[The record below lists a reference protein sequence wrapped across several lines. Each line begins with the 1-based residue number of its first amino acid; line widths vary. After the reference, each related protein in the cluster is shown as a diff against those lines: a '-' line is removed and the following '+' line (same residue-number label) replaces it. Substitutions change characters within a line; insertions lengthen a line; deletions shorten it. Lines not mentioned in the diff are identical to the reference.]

1 MFSLSKICEKVNH
14 IRFTS
19 VLHSRKYCL
28 HSAFLT
34 IFLRKWA
41 SFSTFFSIEQ
51 KGPSPVRLGPQF
63 GGNGW
68 TKGGRSAFLRGL
80 VGLRSAAVICVVEDQ
95 GSADQVHQDAQNQK
109 GCQPGGLDENVLKL
123 TWIKRPAANEK
134 TEQRRK
140 KEDKEDQQARDQENE
155 SEREGNLQNLFHK
168 KPPVL
173 IRMLVLLFSIII
185 ADCGEVVNKAKI
197 V

>member
-1 MFSLSKICEKVNH
+1 MGVFFN
-14 IRFTS
+14 
-19 VLHSRKYCL
+19 
-28 HSAFLT
+28 
-34 IFLRKWA
+34 
-41 SFSTFFSIEQ
+41 FFSIEQ

-109 GCQPGGLDENVLKL
+109 GCHSGIGDEGAKL
-123 TWIKRPAANEK
+123 IWIMKEIVANEK
-134 TEQRRK
+134 TDQRREK
-140 KEDKEDQQARDQENE
+140 KHEEDRQTCDEENE
-155 SEREGNLQNLFHK
+155 PKRKGNRQNLFHK

>member
-1 MFSLSKICEKVNH
+1 MGV
-14 IRFTS
+14 
-19 VLHSRKYCL
+19 
-28 HSAFLT
+28 
-34 IFLRKWA
+34 
-41 SFSTFFSIEQ
+41 FFNFFQ
-51 KGPSPVRLGPQF
+51 HRAKGPQPVQVGAPV
-63 GGNGW
+63 W
-68 TKGGRSAFLRGL
+68 WEWVDEGGRSAFLRGL

-155 SEREGNLQNLFHK
+155 SEREGNLQNLFQK
-168 KPPVL
+168 KPPVP
-173 IRMLVLLFSIII
+173 IRMLAVLFKIII
-185 ADCGEVVNKAKI
+185 ADYGEVVNKMKMTQI
-197 V
+197 GLRKVSY